1 MLSTY
6 DIYEICIEVHKE
18 CIVNDSKL
26 KVDKGTFIYKK
37 RSLRVEVDYIL
48 IVFDLSETGPLF
60 DFVGLVHQH
69 KQVSDYDYSFGF
81 NGRFLDLKGNE
92 I

>member
-1 MLSTY
+1 
-6 DIYEICIEVHKE
+6 
-18 CIVNDSKL
+18 
-26 KVDKGTFIYKK
+26 
-37 RSLRVEVDYIL
+37 L

-60 DFVGLVHQH
+60 DFEKGLVHQH

-81 NGRFLDLKGNE
+81 NGRFHDLEGDE